1 MSADLRH
8 LFGRRAESDAEA
20 LLRRK
25 GYTILGRNVR
35 SPVGELD
42 LVAKDGD
49 VLVFVE
55 VKARRTDAM
64 GGAIHAVDGRK
75 RAKLIKLAAQ
85 YLAQHRLG
93 AVVCRFDV
101 ILCQGGDNGPDRLA
115 HLQNAFEVP
124 AGELR
129 SCADM

>member
-1 MSADLRH
+1 MNADLRH

-25 GYTILGRNVR
+25 GYAILGRNVR
-35 SPVGELD
+35 SPMGELD

-85 YLAQHRLG
+85 YLARHRLG
-93 AVVCRFDV
+93 DVVCRFDV
-101 ILCQGGDNGPDRLA
+101 VVCQGGRDRSDRLE

-124 AGELR
+124 ADELR
-129 SCADM
+129 G

>member
-1 MSADLRH
+1 MSEDRRQR
-8 LFGRRAESDAEA
+8 FGRQGESDAEA

-25 GYTILGRNVR
+25 GYKILGRNVR

-42 LVAKDGD
+42 LVAKDGE

-75 RAKLIKLAAQ
+75 QAKLIKLASQ
-85 YLAQHRLG
+85 YVAQHRLG
-93 AVVCRFDV
+93 TRVCRFDV
-101 ILCQGGDNGPDRLA
+101 VLCRGGQDSPGQLE
-115 HLQNAFEVP
+115 HIQNAFEVP
-124 AGELR
+124 GHVLR
-129 SCADM
+129 G

>member
-1 MSADLRH
+1 MNTDLRH

-25 GYTILGRNVR
+25 GYAILGRNVR
-35 SPVGELD
+35 SPLGELD

-85 YLAQHRLG
+85 YLARHRLG
-93 AVVCRFDV
+93 DVVCRFDV
-101 ILCQGGDNGPDRLA
+101 VVCQGGRDRSDRLE

-124 AGELR
+124 ADELR
-129 SCADM
+129 G

>member
-1 MSADLRH
+1 MSADLRQ

-25 GYTILGRNVR
+25 GYKILGRNVR
-35 SPVGELD
+35 SSVGELD
-42 LVAKDGD
+42 LVAKDGE

-55 VKARRTDAM
+55 VKARQTDAM

-75 RAKLIKLAAQ
+75 RAKLIKLASQ
-85 YLAQHRLG
+85 YLAQRGLV
-93 AVVCRFDV
+93 APVCRFDV
-101 ILCQGGDNGPDRLA
+101 VVCRGGRDRPDQLE
-115 HLQNAFEVP
+115 HIQNAFEVP

-129 SCADM
+129 G